1 MAGVAGSLVAATD
14 AGAVAVVVP
23 ETAIASA
30 QYSPVYN
37 SSVGP
42 PAFACNADGCL
53 AAWRDGRQ
61 GLGYRIWARR
71 LLADGTPRDPA
82 AFLVSVDTFDSSDPV
97 VATNGT
103 SFLVGWSDVSTEMYL
118 TRIDADDSLHSESAL
133 VRDLSAD
140 PVRPVAIAS
149 NGDGYLLVFAYPVGT
164 PGGTIKALRADRDG
178 HVLDA
183 SSILISDDPS
193 ARGIADVLWTGTQY
207 LVVWNQGQGD
217 GGDAYGA
224 RVTADGTVLDASGF
238 LVATLGGFSNQPRL
252 ALGGGKVLLAAGRNA
267 GSSGGNVV
275 AFLLDTDGMNGR
287 PISLP
292 IASSQLTG
300 MTAAAAWNGSAFVAT
315 WIDGPTDRPVAVR
328 IAPDGTVMDAA
339 QIVLAT
345 ATQTQ
350 TPAIAVA
357 STTAFIVYVDT
368 SYQALPVRLVSLSA
382 SGVVGLTNAA
392 PLDVSAAPQR
402 LLATARGDGQTL
414 VIWADDAQGI
424 YASALLAARVSDA
437 GAVLDATP
445 IVLSAAVPNKQGA
458 VAAAAWAGGQ
468 YLVSWWEKNGLTTDQ
483 FQVARVSGAGALL
496 DATPTVLGTNL
507 FFSQVS
513 AIVPN
518 GDDFLVVWS
527 EQGIISTPAP
537 INAVTIGPDGKA
549 LGASFTIG
557 PAQAS
562 YPWAVA
568 AAVGGGTL
576 AAWNVFSS
584 GPAFGVDMET
594 IDAASVQG
602 TPVHVSQQQ
611 GSSSLA
617 LVPAP
622 GRTLVWLNGRVG
634 MLLMPV
640 PPFAALSGTNVD
652 AGRNIGLPSWNGAV
666 YVSAGVTT
674 PGIYD
679 YDSAGVDVSGLSKDG
694 VLFNPAT
701 TVVPPRPL
709 TTLAPTVVG
718 LAPDKNLVLYSRLV
732 PEHDQGALRVRFQ
745 IVDST
750 FTPNPDGGVP
760 TDGGS
765 DIDSGTGRDGGT
777 GRDSSTGRDSG
788 AIRDGGRAMDAR
800 DAREASVA
808 RDASDLD
815 LSGAKDAAPEA
826 AHRDSAAPDAPAAD
840 ASRRDAGR
848 PDTGGAGG
856 APAPRDATADAGR
869 GSSSGCSCTTAAP
882 GAADRG
888 PSSAALLLFV
898 VAACLRRRHRRSSS
912 S

>member
-1 MAGVAGSLVAATD
+1 MAGLAGSLVAATD

-23 ETAIASA
+23 ETTIASA
-30 QYSPVYN
+30 QYGPVYN
-37 SSVGP
+37 SAVGP

-103 SFLVGWSDVSTEMYL
+103 SFLVGWSGGFAGLYL
-118 TRIDADDSLHSESAL
+118 TRIDADDSLHSESAQ
-133 VRDLSAD
+133 VQDVSGD
-140 PVRPVAIAS
+140 VGRPVAIAS
-149 NGDGYLLVFAYPVGT
+149 NGDGYLLVLAYPVGA
-164 PGGTIKALRADRDG
+164 PGGTIKALRADGDG
-178 HVLDA
+178 DVLDA
-183 SSILISDDPS
+183 SSILISDDPA
-193 ARGIADVLWTGTQY
+193 ARGIADVIWTGMQY

-224 RVTADGTVLDASGF
+224 RVMADGTVLDASGF
-238 LVATLGGFSNQPRL
+238 FVAALGGFSNQPRL
-252 ALGGGKVLLAAGRNA
+252 ALGGGEVLLVAGRNA
-267 GSSGGNVV
+267 GSSGGDVV
-275 AFLLDTDGMNGR
+275 ASLLDTDGKNGR
-287 PISLP
+287 SISLP
-292 IASSQLTG
+292 VASSQTTG

-315 WIDGPTDRPVAVR
+315 WIDGPTGPPVAVR
-328 IAPDGTVMDAA
+328 IAPDGMVMDAA
-339 QIVLAT
+339 QIVIAT

-350 TPAIAVA
+350 TPTIAVA
-357 STTAFIVYVDT
+357 GTTAFIVYVDM

-382 SGVVGLTNAA
+382 SGVVGLTDAA
-392 PLDVSAAPQR
+392 PLDTSAAPQR

-445 IVLSAAVPNKQGA
+445 IVLSAAAPNKQGA

-468 YLVSWWEKNGLTTDQ
+468 YLVSWWEETGVGTDQ
-483 FQVARVSGAGALL
+483 FQVARVSAAGALL

-527 EQGIISTPAP
+527 EQGILSTPAP
-537 INAVTIGPDGKA
+537 INAVPIGPDGKA
-549 LGASFTIG
+549 MGPSFTIG

-568 AAVGGGTL
+568 AAQGGGAL
-576 AAWNVFSS
+576 ATWNVFS
-584 GPAFGVDMET
+584 GAEFGLQMET

-602 TPVHVSQQQ
+602 SPVHVSQQQ

-622 GRTLVWLNGRVG
+622 GRTLVWLNGRQG
-634 MLLMPV
+634 MLLAPS
-640 PPFAALSGTNVD
+640 PPFAALSGTNID

-666 YVSAGVTT
+666 FVSAGVTT
-674 PGIYD
+674 PGEYD
-679 YDSAGVDVSGLSKDG
+679 YDSAGVDVSVLSTDG

-701 TVVPPRPL
+701 TVVPPRSL

-750 FTPNPDGGVP
+750 FTASPDGGVA

-765 DIDSGTGRDGGT
+765 DTGSGTIRDGG
-777 GRDSSTGRDSG
+777 TGRDSG

-800 DAREASVA
+800 EARDARVA

-815 LSGAKDAAPEA
+815 LSDANDAAPEA
-826 AHRDSAAPDAPAAD
+826 GHRDSAPPDAPAA
-840 ASRRDAGR
+840 
-848 PDTGGAGG
+848 
-856 APAPRDATADAGR
+856 
-869 GSSSGCSCTTAAP
+869 GCSCTTSANV
-882 GAADRG
+882 AADHR
-888 PSSAALLLFV
+888 PSGAALLLFV
-898 VAACLRRRHRRSSS
+898 VAARLRRRHRRRSSS
-912 S
+912 